1 LGPVCAAAR
10 SSRINRA
17 SRFVSNQKLKSLL
30 YFSVL
35 KINLIIKMMKKL
47 LLFLSLIAGA
57 ALQGQTIP
65 SLKQFNNMIKF
76 YTIKT
81 STLAFLYLLI
91 APLIMSAQTYC
102 AAGPTSTYDTEIRDV
117 YLLGANYGISN
128 PTTCPAVTGL
138 RNFTQVD
145 SADVIL
151 GASYTLEA
159 LMSTCGGR
167 YTSFA
172 RAWIDYNDDG
182 DFLDAGEV
190 IGTWSGTPAALG
202 STVRN
207 AFMPFTVSST
217 ATLGRTRIR
226 VMLREAGSTTTTTSC
241 ATFVWGAVHDYTI
254 RIVPMP
260 PCSNVQNV
268 GSTQSSIATTCDDAV
283 SLSLPQFNPSS
294 SGLVYQWQSGPT
306 SLGPWTNLAGQTSGT
321 AVVTQTAATYY
332 QCRVTC
338 TNGGAVAFSTPTLV
352 SSTPIAGT
360 ATSTQEIVCS
370 PTSTFDLGLT
380 NNIASTG
387 LTYQWQSS
395 TTENGTYSDIVGA
408 NAIAY
413 TGTQAATAFYRC
425 KVSCPSAITVEYS
438 TPVGVLYGGTIPA
451 GTYTVGTGG
460 NYASLNEVRLALG
473 CGVAGAVTFNIL
485 PGTYTE
491 TMTLGEITGASSTAK
506 ITFQKAPNTTGPV
519 IITHPTA
526 TSIISLNGTDN
537 IVFNNLEIRG
547 PQSLISYGLDCENI
561 TLTNN
566 TFVGGLTGPGTNTF
580 SYSALSRASGSAVGD
595 WIITNNQV
603 SGVALGFRIFGTPT
617 LGADSVHI
625 ANNSIETFYK
635 GIEVTYGNNVVVEN
649 NTINCSASSSPEYAL
664 DIEDI
669 LSNIWVRSNTV
680 IGNFSRGVYTDNFN
694 SSTAPLY
701 GQKHVISNNS
711 ITIFGGTLYG
721 IYSKLD
727 QGSLTIPLN
736 ATLRID
742 SNTVNL
748 NSLSGDNHG
757 IVVYAYGAS
766 TGSLVDVR
774 FNTVNL
780 TSASTSSYDWAYG
793 IRLIS
798 TSSHPATPTQQFAAT
813 GSVSNNRIIVPSN
826 RTDCYGL
833 SLNYW
838 KGSPSGLYEVYNNQI
853 SINGIGTSSGYE
865 VFGIRSLLADYLDV
879 KHNTLY
885 VVGGGSTTT
894 SGLYHSTS
902 TSTSPTVVKG
912 EGSVYRNNIVIKEGA
927 GSYIYLTSAT
937 NKPTFDANTYFGLS
951 SVKFSVGSTNYSTLA
966 SWQSAQSM
974 DLLSSIGD
982 PVINS
987 FDDLRVQGLAPSN
1000 AGQIA
1005 GVVEDYYGSTR
1016 SLTVPDIGSHEFD
1029 YSACFLAVGASVVE
1043 RNINSLALSWS
1054 SKNTGK
1060 IGTQFRFRKLGQ
1072 TAWAYQSVSGT
1083 VTSSLL
1089 NGLQAN
1095 SAYEIGIREICS
1107 AQDTGLWGNEFV
1119 YGSTLCAF
1127 SSAMPVTVNFNT
1139 SLSACIN
1146 NGAAGGSS
1154 AWDIVTTDQYG
1165 PAAAT
1170 DGSQFARVDQSDA
1183 TSNNPYYFELR
1194 PVAMPTDRKQFNLD
1208 YYVGSKWTASPTV
1221 GNATSFSISGGSTPF
1236 YTVYMDQRAAYLLL
1250 ASELTAAGYLPG
1262 NISGLSLT
1270 VGAPDVTAENF
1281 SISVGSTA
1289 LTSLSSATTLPT
1301 LTPVYSNASYQPVTG
1316 VNTFAF
1322 SSVIPWN
1329 GTDNL
1334 LIVTCFDRSTYVSSS
1349 SVAVSTTPFTSV
1361 LYVYA
1366 DLPTAGLCSTAMTGT
1381 NSSRPVFGLVGLP
1394 AVFTSP
1400 IELEASIDDGDN
1412 WTSIFSVSQTQA
1424 AANANTWSTAEID
1437 LNTYKDESVRLRVK
1451 GRTSGEGGTTS
1462 GVAIDNLSITDF
1474 NACKRPV
1481 NLALSTTTYL
1491 NPLNTSVE
1499 LDWNA
1504 GISNE
1509 TQWELTYGAAGH
1521 TPGTGTTVTVNTTPA
1536 KKLTGLTQGTTY
1548 DIYVRAT
1555 CGANTYSA
1563 WVGPLRTT
1571 TACVVPAVS
1580 SLENFDG
1587 ANWTSTSV
1595 SNCWSL
1601 DPRSTTTTTYGWKV
1615 GTGSTPTSTTGP
1627 NAASSPSK
1635 YLFVEADGGATGAEA
1650 ILRAPFVSTV
1660 GINYPEVAFDYHM
1673 YGSGMGKLF
1682 VDVSLDSGETWMAKD
1697 SIVGQQQGSTSAAWL
1712 TKSTGLYGFG
1722 DKSLMLVRLR
1732 YQRGSSTAGD
1742 VAIDNFEVRNGCALD
1757 LSGTLTANPSCNGD
1771 ADGAIVAQVENANGP
1786 VLYRLGTT
1794 GAFDTIVEFNN
1805 LAAGAYTLYAR
1816 DSFNCET
1823 STVITLT
1830 EPAVISSTAT
1840 ITNATCFGG
1849 ASGTIGLI
1857 PTGGTAPYTYVWSNA
1872 IDTTFME
1879 TSRNVDSLRAG
1890 TYSVDITDARGC
1902 TYSTTYA
1909 VGQQPEIVATTVSRS
1924 TVSCI
1929 AQDGAILLAI
1939 SGGTGAKTVVWN
1951 TTPAQT
1957 GLTATGLSVGFYT
1970 ATITDANGC
1979 VVTYTEQV
1987 LPADTVGSAV
1997 SGKTNVS
2004 CWGQANGAATLN
2016 GVGGQAPYTFVW
2028 STNPPQTTQ
2037 TAVNLLP
2044 GTYTGIVTDSKGCT
2058 SSKTVVIG
2066 YADVTAPVLVTK
2078 AATISLNAAGAAVLV
2093 ASNVVLSATDA
2104 CGVITTT
2111 LSKTN
2116 FSCADLGA
2124 NTVQVTVTDG
2134 VGNST
2139 TLPAVVTVV
2148 DNILPM
2154 FNTAGSPIT
2163 LNLSATGN
2171 ATLTAAQALSM
2182 ISDNC
2187 GVPTITFSKTAFNCS
2202 DRGMNTVTVTATDA
2216 SGNAATRTIQVM
2228 VVDNTAPAITLNSA
2242 PITVVLNASGT
2253 GTITLGQ
2260 VGSATD
2266 NCGAP
2271 TVTLSNA
2278 SFSCVNRGVNQV
2290 VLTATDAS
2298 GNISTAVKAVTV
2310 VDNASPVLTATPSNV
2325 VVGSCNA
2332 VVNYSYSATDNC
2344 GYTVTRTAGLASG
2357 STFPVGVT
2365 TVTHAFADASGN
2377 TVNHSFTVTVV
2388 NGAPTLP
2395 TLGAYCPTD
2404 AVVNLTGGQ
2413 AGLVF
2418 AGPGVVNGTQFNPA
2432 LAAVGQNSLSYSF
2445 TDANG
2450 CLHTG
2455 SVLAT
2460 VNAAPAKPN
2469 VALVS
2474 PTLLDAQGVQASSY
2488 QWFYSGNAIAGG
2500 TSKTQAVVGYGV
2512 YEVEVGNALGCTTRS
2527 NGLDYGSNGLGM
2539 INLIQGLINIMPI
2552 PAVDFVTISNQSG
2565 LDIEHVVMY
2574 SINGQVVKEINN
2586 SALQNDIVVSV
2597 ADLPSG
2603 LYFFAIHVVGEH
2615 VIMKRVEKI

>member
-1 LGPVCAAAR
+1 MKHLIRKMILAVATIVLSFSSQAQQTFIIGPTTGTTGSSYFYGPIYR
-10 SSRINRA
+10 SSATSSFNY
-17 SRFVSNQKLKSLL
+17 SRYAYIYTAAELGLAPGSSISQIDWH
-30 YFSVL
+30 
-35 KINLIIKMMKKL
+35 KISGTLT
-47 LLFLSLIAGA
+47 G
-57 ALQGQTIP
+57 
-65 SLKQFNNMIKF
+65 NNTF
-76 YTIKT
+76 
-81 STLAFLYLLI
+81 
-91 APLIMSAQTYC
+91 
-102 AAGPTSTYDTEIRDV
+102 DV
-117 YLLGANYGISN
+117 YLGN
-128 PTTCPAVTGL
+128 T
-138 RNFTQVD
+138 
-145 SADVIL
+145 SATSLSD
-151 GASYTLEA
+151 G
-159 LMSTCGGR
+159 
-167 YTSFA
+167 TSFSSLQA
-172 RAWIDYNDDG
+172 LTTKVYGLPKAFSVASGWEGVTLPSAFVYTGGSILVLVDHVKVGTASAAMLFNTSAAVG
-182 DFLDAGEV
+182 KA
-190 IGTWSGTPAALG
+190 IGWASSAPITSNLSSISYGNNRP
-202 STVRN
+202 TVR
-207 AFMPFTVSST
+207 FT
-217 ATLGRTRIR
+217 ATQ
-226 VMLREAGSTTTTTSC
+226 
-241 ATFVWGAVHDYTI
+241 
-254 RIVPMP
+254 P
-260 PCSNVQNV
+260 PCSGAPEEGIVTSSLSSICDNSVLLELQNV
-268 GSTQSSIATTCDDAV
+268 
-283 SLSLPQFNPSS
+283 LSYPSYT
-294 SGLVYQWQSGPT
+294 YQWQS
-306 SLGPWTNLAGQTSGT
+306 SAIATSGFT
-321 AVVTQTAATYY
+321 NISSATSRTLTTTQPGSRYYRCVVTCAGSGLS
-332 QCRVTC
+332 
-338 TNGGAVAFSTPTLV
+338 TNSSPTFV
-352 SSTPIAGT
+352 SSTPVAGT

-370 PTSTFDLGLT
+370 PTSTFVLGLT

-395 TTENGTYSDIVGA
+395 ATENGTYSDIVGA
-408 NAIAY
+408 TATAY
-413 TGTQAATAFYRC
+413 TGTQAASTFYRC

-438 TPVGVLYGGTIPA
+438 TPVQVLYGGTVPA

-460 NYASLNEVRLALG
+460 NYASLNEVRLALQ

-485 PGTYTE
+485 PGTYTQSL
-491 TMTLGEITGASSTAK
+491 TFGEISGTSASAK
-506 ITFQKAPNTTGPV
+506 ITFQKAPNTIGSVT
-519 IITHPTA
+519 ITHPTA
-526 TSIISLNGTDN
+526 TNLFLLNGTDN
-537 IVFNNLEIRG
+537 VTFRDINFVGPNRIVAYTGSCENLSFYGNSFTGTNGLSTDLNASAVISIGTANALGTWKFNNNTVQDLAGGFYLVSTLPLVITA
-547 PQSLISYGLDCENI
+547 PWKPDSVQFISNNFEVGSGGIYVSHAMDARAI
-561 TLTNN
+561 NN
-566 TFVGGLTGPGTNTF
+566 TISSKNSTALPT
-580 SYSALSRASGSAVGD
+580 SSAEKNYGIYCINIDSNA
-595 WIITNNQV
+595 T
-603 SGVALGFRIFGTPT
+603 AL
-617 LGADSVHI
+617 
-625 ANNSIETFYK
+625 NNSIVGNFYL
-635 GIEVTYGNNVVVEN
+635 GIDLRTRGPVQAVTNPAGTAPIPISSPTIVIRGNTVNSRLQGIYGVISPVTSSSLAPGPTTTPAQAARIDGTLIISSNNVN
-649 NTINCSASSSPEYAL
+649 MTGSTTSATFGIWAYAQYQAAY
-664 DIEDI
+664 
-669 LSNIWVRSNTV
+669 SFVRVDTNTV
-680 IGNFSRGVYTDNFN
+680 IGVNTAEGITINMTNIGRLNYVNTRGVGGSVAFN
-694 SSTAPLY
+694 SINLDQSNSFTTTAGLY
-701 GQKHVISNNS
+701 FNTTRFGVPFLVSNNVVLVNNRTTTGNTRTVYFQNS
-711 ITIFGGTLYG
+711 DNIKFYNNTVWCKGGGASVARALYVNNLLFTPSTSTTTG
-721 IYSKLD
+721 ASGGLGNDIQNNLIIKDD
-727 QGSLTIPLN
+727 QGYVFEL
-736 ATLRID
+736 D
-742 SNTVNL
+742 NTVNPPSS
-748 NSLSGDNHG
+748 NN
-757 IVVYAYGAS
+757 
-766 TGSLVDVR
+766 
-774 FNTVNL
+774 NTFFG
-780 TSASTSSYDWAYG
+780 TT
-793 IRLIS
+793 
-798 TSSHPATPTQQFAAT
+798 ATPFRRAGSNSPTLSAWTTAT
-813 GSVSNNRIIVPSN
+813 S
-826 RTDCYGL
+826 
-833 SLNYW
+833 
-838 KGSPSGLYEVYNNQI
+838 
-853 SINGIGTSSGYE
+853 
-865 VFGIRSLLADYLDV
+865 LDV
-879 KHNTLY
+879 N
-885 VVGGGSTTT
+885 S
-894 SGLYHSTS
+894 
-902 TSTSPTVVKG
+902 
-912 EGSVYRNNIVIKEGA
+912 N
-927 GSYIYLTSAT
+927 
-937 NKPTFDANTYFGLS
+937 F
-951 SVKFSVGSTNYSTLA
+951 
-966 SWQSAQSM
+966 
-974 DLLSSIGD
+974 GD

-987 FDDLRVQGLAPSN
+987 FADPRVQGLAVSN
-1000 AGQIA
+1000 NGAALGIA
-1005 GVVEDYYGSTR
+1005 KDFFGTTR
-1016 SLTVPDIGSHEFD
+1016 SVTTPDRGIHEFN
-1029 YSACFLAVGASVVE
+1029 YSACFLAVGPSVVQ
-1043 RNINSLALSWS
+1043 RNINSLVLSWS
-1054 SKNTGK
+1054 SKNTAK

-1083 VTSSLL
+1083 VTSSVL

-1107 AQDTGLWGNEFV
+1107 AQDTGQWGNEFV

-1127 SSAMPVTVNFNT
+1127 SSSMPVTVNFNS

-1154 AWDIVTTDQYG
+1154 AWDIVTTDQFG

-1208 YYVGSKWTASPTV
+1208 YYVGSKWTAAPPV
-1221 GNATSFSISGGSTPF
+1221 GNATSFSTSGGSTPF
-1236 YTVYMDQRAAYLLL
+1236 FTNWMDQRAAYLLL

-1270 VGAPDVTAENF
+1270 VGTPNVPAENF
-1281 SISVGSTA
+1281 SISAAT
-1289 LTSLSSATTLPT
+1289 TSLSSLSTSATLPT
-1301 LTPVYSNASYQPVTG
+1301 LTSVYSNPSYQPTVG
-1316 VNTFAF
+1316 VNTFPF
-1322 SSVIPWN
+1322 TNSLVWN
-1329 GTDNL
+1329 GTDNI
-1334 LIVTCFDRSTYVSSS
+1334 LIVTCYDRSTYVTSS

-1361 LYVYA
+1361 LYKYA
-1366 DLPTAGLCSTAMTGT
+1366 DISAGNLCSDAFTTTAT
-1381 NSSRPVFGLVGLP
+1381 SRPVFGLVGLP
-1394 AVFTSP
+1394 AAYNSP

-1424 AANANTWSTAEID
+1424 VANANIWATAEID

-1451 GRTSGEGGTTS
+1451 GRTSGAGGTTS

-1521 TPGTGTTVTVNTTPA
+1521 TPGTGTTVTVSTTPA

-1615 GTGSTPTSTTGP
+1615 GTGGTPTSTTGP

-1635 YLFVEADGGATGAEA
+1635 YLFVEADGGTTGAEA

-1660 GINYPEVAFDYHM
+1660 GINYPEVTFDYHM

-1697 SIVGQQQGSTSAAWL
+1697 SIVGQQQGSRSAAWR

-1732 YQRGSSTAGD
+1732 YKRGSSTAGD

-1830 EPAVISSTAT
+1830 EPAVISATAT
-1840 ITNATCFGG
+1840 IANATCFGG

-1872 IDTTFME
+1872 MDTTFME

-1890 TYSVDITDARGC
+1890 TYVVDITDARGC
-1902 TYSTTYA
+1902 TYSATYA
-1909 VGQQPEIVATTVSRS
+1909 VGQRPEIVATTVSRS

-1929 AQDGAILLAI
+1929 AQDGAIVLAI

-1951 TTPAQT
+1951 TTPVQT

-2044 GTYTGIVTDSKGCT
+2044 GTYTGIVTDAKGCT

-2078 AATISLNAAGAAVLV
+2078 TATISLNAAGAAVLV
-2093 ASNVVLSATDA
+2093 ASNVILSATDA

-2134 VGNST
+2134 VGNTT

-2278 SFSCVNRGVNQV
+2278 SFSCANRGVNQV

-2539 INLIQGLINIMPI
+2539 INLIQGLINIMPV